1 MIFIIQ
7 LLLLL
12 YKLMKILII
21 NSGSS
26 SIKYQLIS
34 MPEKFVLSKGLI
46 ERIGTHESKIKYRHN
61 NYKEEKNINL
71 IINDHKTGLEKIYML
86 LSDPNTGIISSRN
99 EISAI
104 GHRVVHGGEYLR
116 DTTLITEYVKK
127 LIKSLF
133 NIAPLHNKA
142 NYIGIEVAEKIFP
155 NIPQV
160 AVFDT
165 AFHHSL
171 PEKAYR
177 YAIPDFFYNKY
188 KIRSYGFHGI
198 SHKYV
203 SQCAI
208 KYLKNSKKLIILHL
222 GNGASATAVENGIS
236 VETSMGFGPNSGLI
250 MGTRVGDIDSTVI
263 FYALKYN
270 YPQYELSE
278 ILNKKSGMLS
288 ISGYSDMRDI
298 KLAYNK
304 GNPKAILA
312 YEMYA
317 HKVKKYIGSFMAIM
331 NGLDALIF
339 TGGIGENDELIRYL
353 ICNKMEF
360 LGIYLDKYKNKQ
372 NIKQNIEEIQKNDER
387 IKILVIP
394 TNEELQISLEVYNLL
409 K

>member
-1 MIFIIQ
+1 
-7 LLLLL
+7 
-12 YKLMKILII
+12 MKILII

-46 ERIGTHESKIKYRHN
+46 ERIGTPSSKMTFQHFN
-61 NYKEEKNINL
+61 NVKKNINL
-71 IINDHKTGLEKIYML
+71 FINNHKTGIEKIDLL
-86 LSDPNTGIISSRN
+86 LSDPNTGIIDSRN

-104 GHRVVHGGEYLR
+104 GHRVVHGGESLIE
-116 DTTLITEYVKK
+116 TTLITEYVKK

-133 NIAPLHNKA
+133 NIAPLHNPA

-155 NIPQV
+155 NIQQV

-171 PEKAYR
+171 PKKSYR
-177 YAIPDFFYNKY
+177 YAIPDLFYYKY

-208 KYLKNSKKLIILHL
+208 KYLKKSKKLIILHL

-270 YPQYELSE
+270 YTPDELSE

-298 KLAYNK
+298 KLAYDK
-304 GNPKAILA
+304 GNSKARLA

-317 HKVKKYIGSFMAIM
+317 HKVKKYIGSFISIM
-331 NGLDALIF
+331 NGLDAIIF

-353 ICNKMEF
+353 ICYKMEF
-360 LGIYLDKYKNKQ
+360 LGIYLDNKKN
-372 NIKQNIEEIQKNDER
+372 NRIKHIQKIEEIQKNDAK

-409 K
+409 KKL